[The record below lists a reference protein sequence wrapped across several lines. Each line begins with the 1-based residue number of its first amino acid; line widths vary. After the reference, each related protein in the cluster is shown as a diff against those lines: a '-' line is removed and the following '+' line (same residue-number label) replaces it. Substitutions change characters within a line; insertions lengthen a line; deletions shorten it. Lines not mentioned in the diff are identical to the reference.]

1 MNDKPGITN
10 RRAFLNSLAAGGLA
24 LSLSASSNLA
34 QAAPLAVQLRH
45 VGGPDRPFQAV
56 QAALDSISDAARDRP
71 YLILVDPGCY
81 DLSENLRPVVLRPYI
96 SVAGTNRQS
105 TIFRTSDDLNFRIA
119 SYTSVSNLTIQHRCS
134 MGDSAALFGS
144 TGTLNSF
151 LVDSVDVTVEG
162 AASGFRSLGYVG
174 LGEFRNVTIVTE
186 GTGIEIA
193 GGGHVYIHDCNIHLI
208 SGQTGVDHI
217 GVIGANYCRIF
228 VFGGKLGTGYG
239 YPDIAD
245 PSGSVI
251 GCLARPN
258 ATGRIH
264 LFSVWSICRNM
275 SKDPAISVNCV
286 RNESRELRI
295 RLFDSYLQSEASSL
309 AATRT
314 LCSVGGGKIEVY
326 GTRYAMCGSE
336 MIFSANQIG
345 LQRYDASA
353 NGTTIGGNNSGPTN
367 GGLILLD
374 ASQGPFTL
382 YLPNPSNSIPTEQF
396 IFKKV
401 DRTANAVTLSA
412 GRTTIDGSR
421 LYRLTAPFQRLH
433 VRFADSAYYVVG

>member
-1 MNDKPGITN
+1 MNKNPGITN
-10 RRAFLNSLAAGGLA
+10 RRAFLNSLATGGLA
-24 LSLSASSNLA
+24 LTLSASSNIA
-34 QAAPLAVQLRH
+34 HAAPLAVQLRH
-45 VGGPDRPFQAV
+45 VGGPDREFQTV
-56 QAALDSISDAARDRP
+56 QAALASITDASRDRP

-81 DLSENLRPVVLRPYI
+81 DLRDSGRPVVLRPYI

-105 TIFRTSDDLNFRIA
+105 TVFLTSGDLNFRIA
-119 SYTSVSNLTIQHRCS
+119 SYTSVSNLTIQHSCS
-134 MGDSAALFGS
+134 TGGSAAVLGTS
-144 TGTLNSF
+144 GTLASF

-162 AASGFRSLGYVG
+162 AASGFRSIGYVT
-174 LGEFRNVTIVTE
+174 LGELRNVTLVTE
-186 GTGIEIA
+186 GTGIEVA

-208 SGQTGVDHI
+208 SGQTGGDHI

-239 YPDIAD
+239 YPDIVD
-245 PSGSVI
+245 PDGSVI

-264 LFSVWSICRNM
+264 LFGVWSICRNT
-275 SKDPAISVNCV
+275 SGDPTISVNCV
-286 RNESRELRI
+286 RNESRDLRI
-295 RLFDSYLQSEASSL
+295 RVFDSYLQSEASSL
-309 AATRT
+309 PATKT
-314 LCSVGGGKIEVY
+314 LCSTGGGKIEVY

-382 YLPNPSNSIPTEQF
+382 YLPNASNSVPTEQF
-396 IFKKV
+396 IFKKIDATV
-401 DRTANAVTLSA
+401 NAVTLS
-412 GRTTIDGSR
+412 GRRTLIDGSR
-421 LYRLTAPFQRLH
+421 SYRLTAPFQRVQL
-433 VRFADSAYYVVG
+433 RFADSTYYVVG